1 MKRKFCKR
9 CGEHKFIDQF
19 VSDACRADGRSFY
32 CSSCRS
38 DMKSGGGIKTS
49 AISSSKL
56 RYGDKVPAY
65 GSADFRS
72 AGELIY
78 GVTSLRTGLVD
89 RHHHEPA
96 PAQKVE
102 LKSPIECPCC
112 KQPVSVPTLE
122 IIVDHY
128 GLTPLEARVLGAIW
142 RGRGMPVMTER
153 VFDAMYIDDPDGGPT
168 PSKMYLAFKVAL
180 CHLRKKIE
188 GSGVDVVNV
197 GYRRGYRLSIGG
209 N

>member
-1 MKRKFCKR
+1 MGMTF
-9 CGEHKFIDQF
+9 
-19 VSDACRADGRSFY
+19 ADPINSEN
-32 CSSCRS
+32 
-38 DMKSGGGIKTS
+38 KK
-49 AISSSKL
+49 KL
-56 RYGDKVPAY
+56 A
-65 GSADFRS
+65 
-72 AGELIY
+72 
-78 GVTSLRTGLVD
+78 
-89 RHHHEPA
+89 H
-96 PAQKVE
+96 
-102 LKSPIECPCC
+102 PIECPCC

-188 GSGVDVVNV
+188 GSGVDVINV

>member
-1 MKRKFCKR
+1 MGLKQSQ
-9 CGEHKFIDQF
+9 G
-19 VSDACRADGRSFY
+19 
-32 CSSCRS
+32 
-38 DMKSGGGIKTS
+38 
-49 AISSSKL
+49 
-56 RYGDKVPAY
+56 
-65 GSADFRS
+65 FRS
-72 AGELIY
+72 LNMDPSFNVEPRTKVSREYVGAGYHDDLMETLGDIARVE
-78 GVTSLRTGLVD
+78 GEAKAD
-89 RHHHEPA
+89 RSMKINAATLTH
-96 PAQKVE
+96 
-102 LKSPIECPCC
+102 PIECPCC